1 MHNRNGIDL
10 HDHLHGAGKLARDF
24 EEEFSA
30 ISYTA
35 ALLHDLGKASEDF
48 REYLLSAKGHRGSV
62 IHAWQGAFLV
72 DDACA
77 LSSEKSAAEQ
87 AVQEITREILELAI
101 AKHHGELPDCLDV
114 DGLSTFFDG
123 LATDRKNEIRFSY
136 QEVKDRISY
145 LDLDIAGNYDKSIR
159 DVVLFLWIL
168 PAKSVLTRVLF
179 LGFTLKSSKVV
190 NPKDCLE
197 RMRDCHDKTS

>member
-1 MHNRNGIDL
+1 MNSKQLLARKDATGAVQTL
-10 HDHLHGAGKLARDF
+10 RDHLHDAGKLARDF

-48 REYLLSAKGHRGSV
+48 QEYLLSAKGHRGSV

-114 DGLSTFFDG
+114 DGLSTF
-123 LATDRKNEIRFSY
+123 LT
-136 QEVKDRISY
+136 VLLRI
-145 LDLDIAGNYDKSIR
+145 GRMKSDSRIKKLR
-159 DVVLFLWIL
+159 TESRIL
-168 PAKSVLTRVLF
+168 
-179 LGFTLKSSKVV
+179 TLILLVIMTKVSGMSSISCR
-190 NPKDCLE
+190 NLIWE
-197 RMRDCHDKTS
+197 A